1 MTSDANYATA
11 RRRAEAKYGFFVHA
25 TVFAAVMI
33 LLIVIDLVTSPE
45 VTWFIWPFIGWGGA
59 VALHGARVFLF
70 GDRTDIVD
78 ALTER
83 ELHRSGSGGTQ
94 RPATKAARD

>member
-1 MTSDANYATA
+1 M
-11 RRRAEAKYGFFVHA
+11 
-25 TVFAAVMI
+25 
-33 LLIVIDLVTSPE
+33 
-45 VTWFIWPFIGWGGA
+45 GWGFA

-83 ELHRSGSGGTQ
+83 ELHRSGSGEAQ
-94 RPATKAARD
+94 RPVTKATRD